1 MDANNHGCTEPGL
14 GQIEI
19 LKKPDYIPKYLENVT
34 LAYQIKGRL
43 DVDAL
48 HAAFDVISRRHEEIR
63 VTFRGNEGGDFSR
76 FVREPLARYHFV
88 PESPERDSTTARDS
102 EWVAAEIRRE
112 AFNPIELSVGPILR
126 YRLIPISRDSE
137 WLLLVTVHHIVFDG
151 WSKTVFQREISE
163 AYGALIKDHQPEFPK
178 LARSY
183 HDCVTVQRRKW
194 ERGGFQVHEDYWR
207 ETFASLCFPLSMPW
221 GRDRPT
227 AFSFRGDQFEF
238 SIESH
243 RSAID
248 AFSRANSCSSNYL
261 LLAAFFVLFERRTGQ
276 RDICIR
282 SPMANRKNSSRE
294 GIVGY
299 FVQPGA
305 YRVVL
310 NAGVTYVDVVRRLNR
325 SSLDVWANAE
335 LPPQFFEA
343 CAGVTAGRS
352 YVSPFQLHFNY
363 QPFSP
368 DLLRLD
374 GVDVRKLGVP
384 LQGVKTDLSL
394 SISQGEKSLSGA
406 FGYYSGIFRPSDM
419 EILASDYLKIIEE
432 MIANPEKAV
441 VE

>member
-1 MDANNHGCTEPGL
+1 MDANECTEPGL

-19 LKKPDYIPKYLENVT
+19 LRKPDYIPKYLENVT

-48 HAAFDVISRRHEEIR
+48 HAAFDEISRRHEEIR
-63 VTFRGNEGGDFSR
+63 TTFRGSEAEGFCR
-76 FVREPLARYHFV
+76 IVREPIAGYHFV
-88 PESPERDSTTARDS
+88 PEGPERDSPIVRDS
-102 EWVAAEIRRE
+102 EWVTAEIRRE
-112 AFNPIELSVGPILR
+112 AFKPIDLSVGPILR
-126 YRLIPISRDSE
+126 YRLIPISRDLE
-137 WLLLVTVHHIVFDG
+137 WLFLVTVHHIVFDG

-163 AYGALIKDHQPEFPK
+163 AYNALIKGCQPEFSK

-183 HDCVTVQRRKW
+183 HDCVIAQRRKL
-194 ERGGFQVHEDYWR
+194 ERGGFQLAEAYWR
-207 ETFASLCFPLSMPW
+207 ETFASLRFPLTMPW

-227 AFSFRGDQFEF
+227 TFSFEGDEFEF
-238 SIESH
+238 SIDSH
-243 RSAID
+243 RPAID
-248 AFSRANSCSSNYL
+248 EFCRGNSCSSNYL
-261 LLAAFFVLFERRTGQ
+261 LLAAFFVLFERHTTQ

-282 SPMANRKNSSRE
+282 SPMANRKSSNRE

-305 YRVVL
+305 YRLIL
-310 NAGVTYVDVVRRLNR
+310 NNEMAYVDVVRRLNKL
-325 SSLDVWANAE
+325 SLGVWANAE

-343 CAGVTAGRS
+343 CADVTTGRS

-363 QPFSP
+363 QPFSR
-368 DLLRLD
+368 DLVEFD
-374 GVDVRKLGVP
+374 GATVRKLSVP

-394 SISQGEKSLSGA
+394 SISQGDKSLSGK
-406 FGYYSGIFRPSDM
+406 FGYYSGIFGRSDM
-419 EILASDYLKIIEE
+419 EILASDYLRIIEE